1 MGGRFTLAL
10 STHGSGGGVC
20 PTPFKAMHLLGL
32 VWPGSHPTTTSQPV
46 TSPQGVKREELF

>member
-20 PTPFKAMHLLGL
+20 PTPFKAVHLFGL
-32 VWPGSHPTTTSQPV
+32 VWPGSHPTTASQPV
-46 TSPQGVKREELF
+46 TSPQGVKRELF